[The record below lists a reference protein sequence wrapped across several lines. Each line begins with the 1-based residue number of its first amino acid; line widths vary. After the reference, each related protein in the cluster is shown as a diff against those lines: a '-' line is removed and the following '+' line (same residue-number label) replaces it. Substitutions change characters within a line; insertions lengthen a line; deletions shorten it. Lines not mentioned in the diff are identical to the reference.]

1 MNMKHTTQQKAYTVK
16 ENLRI
21 IKKAVSIDIPNQL
34 TSLTDKVSRKNLR
47 AIELQLVVTTILG
60 LVLAQIILRELTK
73 IWL

>member
-1 MNMKHTTQQKAYTVK
+1 MKHTTQQKANTVK

>member
-1 MNMKHTTQQKAYTVK
+1 MKHTTQQKAYTVK